1 MFSVLRSEMHQRS
14 WWEIVIIIV
23 KIANILLHH
32 LHHKLMFYAKLKL
45 GELTNAKVFWPL
57 LKQGVHHF
65 FGLMFFGHRR
75 GRCHLLPLS
84 LLSLRLKKKKA
95 LVRHYL

>member
-1 MFSVLRSEMHQRS
+1 MEV
-14 WWEIVIIIV
+14 
-23 KIANILLHH
+23 
-32 LHHKLMFYAKLKL
+32 
-45 GELTNAKVFWPL
+45 GELTNAKVLWPL

-84 LLSLRLKKKKA
+84 LLSLRLKKRKM
-95 LVRHYL
+95 LVPSKTNMSTMRKFVGYQSRHLNT